1 MRFGLSQ
8 KIMLSNLLV
17 LMLLAVATVLMLLGA
32 GRQQKQIAAANQAA
46 DMAAVQALD
55 LTSTVRL
62 LNLNLVQIQQWLT
75 DVAATRAQDGL
86 DDGFAEAEKARD
98 GARANLKKAADIA
111 RTMGQTKL
119 VAQIDEVGQTLDPF
133 YDLGVKMAQT
143 YIKDGTTAGNRL
155 MGDLDSKT
163 EALSA
168 ALETVVTEV
177 DSLAEKSVKSMHGEL
192 NSAVNVADDLADL
205 SLLLLILGVALSGII
220 MVALNLH
227 VVKPLIGITETLT
240 AIGDGNLSVKV
251 PAAGDRKDE
260 IADMSRA
267 LCILHERTADNVR
280 LREEQAK
287 AEARAREERVS
298 ALTSM
303 AETVETESR
312 VSVDNVAAEAVIMDK
327 TAAAME
333 QSAAQVSDNA
343 QNVAAAA
350 EQALANAEAVAS
362 ATEELTASIQEIS
375 AQVAH
380 AMTVSRKAVEGG
392 ERTRETIESLREVV
406 GQIGEVANLIGDIAG
421 QTNLLALNATIE
433 AARAGEAG
441 KGFAVVASE
450 VKNLATQTSRSTED
464 ITRKISEIQSAT
476 AAAVDAVASISGAI
490 NDMDHISSTI
500 AAAMEEQSAA
510 TKEIAR
516 NVSETA
522 NANREV
528 SRRIALVSEE
538 AHGTGEKA
546 VLLREVSTHVTDGVN
561 ALRQTLVRVVRTAI
575 SDVDRRSSRRYQVG
589 QSVTVQIR
597 GRAVEAALHNI
608 SGGGAFIGLEGA
620 AVGLTGHLEW
630 RQLPAPIAFTIVA
643 VETGG
648 CSVRFDQDVQ
658 TKQAL
663 SHRLDGLHLS
673 AA

>member
-1 MRFGLSQ
+1 MRIGISQ
-8 KIMLSNLLV
+8 KIMFSNLLV
-17 LMLLAVATVLMLLGA
+17 LLLLAAATVLMLMGA
-32 GRQQKQIAAANQAA
+32 GRQQKQIAEANRAA
-46 DMAAVQALD
+46 DVAAVQSLD
-55 LTSTVRL
+55 LVSSARL
-62 LNLNLVQIQQWLT
+62 LSINLVQVQQWLT
-75 DVAATRAQDGL
+75 DVSATRGLDGL

-98 GARANLKKAADIA
+98 HARENLRKSRELAKA
-111 RTMGQTKL
+111 MGQSKL
-119 VAQIDEVGQTLDPF
+119 VAELDKVGAALDPF
-133 YDLGVKMAQT
+133 YDLGLKMAHA
-143 YIKDGTTAGNRL
+143 YVKDGPAQGNKL
-155 MGDLDSKT
+155 MGELDSKT
-163 EALSA
+163 EALTD
-168 ALETVVTEV
+168 ALEAVVKEV
-177 DSLAEKSVKSMHGEL
+177 DAIAGQATDSMHREL
-192 NSAVNVADDLADL
+192 GSAIDIADDLADL
-205 SLLLLILGVALSGII
+205 SLILLVVGVAVS
-220 MVALNLH
+220 ALVIFVLNRH
-227 VVKPLIGITETLT
+227 VVRPLITLT
-240 AIGDGNLSVKV
+240 DVLAAIGDGNLSVKV
-251 PAAGDRKDE
+251 PPAGQRKDE

-267 LCILHERTADNVR
+267 LAILHERTADNVR
-280 LREEQAK
+280 LREAQ
-287 AEARAREERVS
+287 AEAEAKAREERVA
-298 ALTSM
+298 ALTGM
-303 AETVETESR
+303 AETVESESR
-312 VSVDNVAAEAVIMDK
+312 VSVDNVAAEAAIMDK
-327 TAAAME
+327 TAAGME

-538 AHGTGEKA
+538 AHGTGQKA
-546 VLLREVSTHVTDGVN
+546 LLLREVSTHVTDGVN

-575 SDVDRRSSRRYQVG
+575 SDVDRRGSRRYQVG
-589 QSVTVQIR
+589 QTVSVQIG
-597 GRAVEAALHNI
+597 GRVMEASLDNVS
-608 SGGGAFIGLEGA
+608 SGGALLSLDGVNMGQKGQ
-620 AVGLTGHLEW
+620 LTWH
-630 RQLPAPIAFTIVA
+630 QLPTPISFTIMA
-643 VETGG
+643 SELGS
-648 CSVRFDQDVQ
+648 CSVRFDHDDAGQ
-658 TKQAL
+658 QAL
-663 SHRLDGLHLS
+663 ASRLDGLRLQ

>member
-1 MRFGLSQ
+1 MRIGISQ
-8 KIMLSNLLV
+8 KIMFSNLLV
-17 LMLLAVATVLMLLGA
+17 LLLLAAATVLMLLGA
-32 GRQQKQIAAANQAA
+32 GRQQKQIAEANRAA
-46 DMAAVQALD
+46 DMAAVQSLD
-55 LTSTVRL
+55 LVSSARL
-62 LNLNLVQIQQWLT
+62 LSINLVQIQQWLT
-75 DVAATRAQDGL
+75 DVSATRGLDGL

-98 GARANLKKAADIA
+98 HARENLRKSRELAK
-111 RTMGQTKL
+111 TMGQSKL
-119 VAQIDEVGQTLDPF
+119 VAELDKVGAALDPF
-133 YDLGVKMAQT
+133 YDLGLKMAHA
-143 YIKDGTTAGNRL
+143 YVKDGPAQGNKL
-155 MGDLDSKT
+155 MGELDSKT
-163 EALSA
+163 EALTD
-168 ALETVVTEV
+168 ALEAVVKEV
-177 DSLAEKSVKSMHGEL
+177 DVIAGQATDSMHREL
-192 NSAVNVADDLADL
+192 GSAVDIADDLADL
-205 SLLLLILGVALSGII
+205 SLILLVVGVAVS
-220 MVALNLH
+220 ALVMFVLNRH
-227 VVKPLIGITETLT
+227 VVRPLITLT
-240 AIGDGNLSVKV
+240 DVLAAIGDGNLSVKV

-267 LCILHERTADNVR
+267 LAILHERTADNVR
-280 LREEQAK
+280 LREAQ
-287 AEARAREERVS
+287 AEAEAKAREERVA
-298 ALTSM
+298 ALTGM
-303 AETVETESR
+303 AETVESESR
-312 VSVDNVAAEAVIMDK
+312 VSVDNVAAEAAIMDK
-327 TAAAME
+327 TAAGME

-476 AAAVDAVASISGAI
+476 AAAVEAVTSISGAI

-538 AHGTGEKA
+538 AHGTGQKA
-546 VLLREVSTHVTDGVN
+546 QLLREVSTHVTDGVN

-575 SDVDRRSSRRYQVG
+575 SDVDRRGSRRYQVG
-589 QSVTVQIR
+589 QTVSVQIG
-597 GRAVEAALHNI
+597 GRSLEASLDNI
-608 SGGGAFIGLEGA
+608 SSGGALLSLDGVS
-620 AVGLTGHLEW
+620 VGQKGQLTW
-630 RQLPAPIAFTIVA
+630 RQLPTPISFTIVA
-643 VETGG
+643 SELGT
-648 CSVRFDQDVQ
+648 CSLRFDHDNEGQ
-658 TKQAL
+658 QAL
-663 SHRLDGLHLS
+663 ANRLDGLRLQ

>member
-1 MRFGLSQ
+1 MRFGLSH

-17 LMLLAVATVLMLLGA
+17 LLLLAVATVLMLLGA

-46 DMAAVQALD
+46 DLAAVQALD
-55 LTSTVRL
+55 LTSTVRM

-75 DVAATRAQDGL
+75 DVSATRAQDGL

-98 GARANLKKAADIA
+98 GARANLKRAAEIA
-111 RTMGQTKL
+111 KSMGQTRL
-119 VAQIDEVGQTLDPF
+119 VVQIDKVGQALDPF
-133 YDLGVKMAQT
+133 YDLGIKMAQA
-143 YIKDGTTAGNRL
+143 YIKDGTTAGNKL

-163 EALSA
+163 EDLSA

-177 DSLAEKSVKSMHGEL
+177 DTLAEKSVKNMHGEL
-192 NSAVNVADDLADL
+192 ESAVTVADDLADL
-205 SLLLLILGVALSGII
+205 SLLLLILGVALSAII
-220 MVALNLH
+220 MFVLNRH

-251 PAAGDRKDE
+251 PAAAGRKDE

-267 LCILHERTADNVR
+267 LGILHERTADNVR
-280 LREEQAK
+280 LREQQVE
-287 AEARAREERVS
+287 AEARAQDERVI
-298 ALTSM
+298 ALSGM
-303 AETVETESR
+303 AETVEAESR
-312 VSVDNVAAEAVIMDK
+312 VSVDNVAAEAVIMVE

-464 ITRKISEIQSAT
+464 ITRKIGEIQSAT
-476 AAAVDAVASISGAI
+476 AAAVNAVASITGAI
-490 NDMDHISSTI
+490 DDMDHISSTI

-546 VLLREVSTHVTDGVN
+546 LMLREVSSHVTDGVN

-589 QSVTVQIR
+589 QGVTVQIQ
-597 GRAVEAALHNI
+597 GRAVEATLDNI
-608 SGGGAFIGLEGA
+608 SGGGASLRMEGA
-620 AVGLTGHLEW
+620 VAGQTGRLEW
-630 RQLPAPIAFTIVA
+630 RQLPAPLTFTIVA
-643 VETGG
+643 VETGV
-648 CSVRFDQDVQ
+648 CSVRFDQDIQ
-658 TKQAL
+658 AQHAL
-663 SHRLDGLHLS
+663 SGRLDGMRLQ

>member
-17 LMLLAVATVLMLLGA
+17 LLLLAVATVLMLVGA

-46 DMAAVQALD
+46 DLAAVQALD

-75 DVAATRAQDGL
+75 DISATRALDGL

-98 GARANLKKAADIA
+98 SARANLKKAADLA
-111 RTMGQTKL
+111 GSMGQTRL
-119 VAQIDEVGQTLDPF
+119 VDQIGKVGQTLDPF
-133 YDLGVKMAQT
+133 YDLGLKMAQA
-143 YIKDGTTAGNRL
+143 YIKDGTAAGNKL
-155 MGDLDSKT
+155 MGELDSKT
-163 EALSA
+163 EALTA
-168 ALETVVTEV
+168 ALDTVVTEV
-177 DSLAEKSVKSMHGEL
+177 DTLADTSVNNMHGEL
-192 NSAVNVADDLADL
+192 DSAVAVADDLGDL
-205 SLLLLILGVALSGII
+205 SLLLLVVGIALSTII
-220 MVALNLH
+220 MVVLNRH
-227 VVKPLIGITETLT
+227 VVKPLIGITESLT

-267 LCILHERTADNVR
+267 LGILYDRTADNVR
-280 LREEQAK
+280 LREEQAR
-287 AEARAREERVS
+287 AEARAREERVA
-298 ALTSM
+298 ALSGM

-327 TAAAME
+327 TAASME

-406 GQIGEVANLIGDIAG
+406 GQIGEVANLISDIAG

-510 TKEIAR
+510 TREIAR

-546 VLLREVSTHVTDGVN
+546 VLLREVSSHVTDGVN

-589 QSVTVQIR
+589 QTVRVQVR
-597 GRAVEAALHNI
+597 GHTVEASLDNI
-608 SGGGAFIGLEGA
+608 SGGGAHLRMTGG
-620 AVGLTGHLEW
+620 AVGQTGRLEW
-630 RQLPAPIAFTIVA
+630 RQLPAPVAFTIVA
-643 VETGG
+643 VENGA
-648 CSVRFDQDVQ
+648 CSVRFDQDHEAQ
-658 TKQAL
+658 HTL
-663 SHRLDGLHLS
+663 CNRLDGMHLQ

>member
-1 MRFGLSQ
+1 MRIGISQ
-8 KIMLSNLLV
+8 KIMFSNLLV
-17 LMLLAVATVLMLLGA
+17 LLLLAAATVLMLLGA
-32 GRQQKQIAAANQAA
+32 GRQQKQIAQANRAA
-46 DMAAVQALD
+46 DLAAVQSLD
-55 LTSTVRL
+55 LVSAARL
-62 LNLNLVQIQQWLT
+62 LSINLVQIQQWLT
-75 DVAATRAQDGL
+75 DVSATRGLDGL
-86 DDGFAEAEKARD
+86 DDGYAEAEKARD
-98 GARANLKKAADIA
+98 HARDNLRKSRELANA
-111 RTMGQTKL
+111 MGQTQL
-119 VAQIDEVGQTLDPF
+119 VAQLDKVGAALDPF
-133 YDLGVKMAQT
+133 YDLGLKMANA
-143 YIKDGTTAGNRL
+143 YVKDGPAQGNKL
-155 MGDLDSKT
+155 MGELDSKT
-163 EALSA
+163 EALTD
-168 ALETVVTEV
+168 ALDAVVKEV
-177 DSLAEKSVKSMHGEL
+177 DVIAAKATDSMHREL
-192 NSAVNVADDLADL
+192 GSAVDVADDLADL
-205 SLLLLILGVALSGII
+205 SLILLVVGVALS
-220 MVALNLH
+220 ALVMFVLNRH
-227 VVKPLIGITETLT
+227 VVRPLIGLTDVLT
-240 AIGDGNLSVKV
+240 AIGDGNLSVRV
-251 PAAGDRKDE
+251 PAAGDRTDE
-260 IADMSRA
+260 IADMSKA
-267 LCILHERTADNVR
+267 LAILHERTADNVR
-280 LREEQAK
+280 LREAQVV
-287 AEARAREERVS
+287 AEAKAREERVA
-298 ALTSM
+298 ALTGM
-303 AETVETESR
+303 AETVESESR
-312 VSVDNVAAEAVIMDK
+312 VSVDNVAAEAAIMNE
-327 TAAAME
+327 TAAGME
-333 QSAAQVSDNA
+333 RSAAQVSDNA

-575 SDVDRRSSRRYQVG
+575 SDVDRRAARRYQVG
-589 QSVTVQIR
+589 QKVSVQIG
-597 GRAVEAALHNI
+597 GRSVEASLDNI
-608 SGGGAFIGLEGA
+608 SSGGALLVLDGVS
-620 AVGLTGHLEW
+620 VGQKGQLEW
-630 RQLPAPIAFTIVA
+630 RQLPSPIAFTVVA
-643 VETGG
+643 NELGG
-648 CSVRFDQDVQ
+648 CSVRFDQTEAGQQVLAD
-658 TKQAL
+658 
-663 SHRLDGLHLS
+663 RLDGLRL
-673 AA
+673 AAA